1 MTWHLKTLTKW
12 TLENLQLCL
21 LGALLENARLYITTK
36 CITMPIYKPFIWG
49 RPLPFHKGNS
59 KEGGWVKSL
68 VKSWAALWIP
78 KIPCDPAILRPAG
91 ARTERLQLAVLST
104 LHHWRAGLDQRWSN
118 AQVLPSFILYNLT
131 AILYTC
137 RQYFAV
143 GNHDYTS
150 WYAWY
155 DISWWC
161 CCMTLHDVTSCYVCV
176 CLSVCLSACLSA
188 ACHASSS
195 HGPWACYSYYI
206 RLYSCY

>member
-1 MTWHLKTLTKW
+1 MHH
-12 TLENLQLCL
+12 
-21 LGALLENARLYITTK
+21 NAYIY
-36 CITMPIYKPFIWG
+36 IPFIWG

-68 VKSWAALWIP
+68 VKSWATLWIP

-118 AQVLPSFILYNLT
+118 AQVLPEAINP

-143 GNHDYTS
+143 GITIIHLDMRDMIYNL
-150 WYAWY
+150 
-155 DISWWC
+155 
-161 CCMTLHDVTSCYVCV
+161 MMLLHDATRCYLMLCVCVSVCLPV
-176 CLSVCLSACLSA
+176 CLSVCGLPCQFQSWPL
-188 ACHASSS
+188 
-195 HGPWACYSYYI
+195 GM
-206 RLYSCY
+206 L

>member
-1 MTWHLKTLTKW
+1 MNTWKSTTLPFGCPVRK
-12 TLENLQLCL
+12 CPVI
-21 LGALLENARLYITTK
+21 ITTK

-143 GNHDYTS
+143 GITIIHLDMRDMIYLDDAVAWRYTMLPH
-150 WYAWY
+150 AM
-155 DISWWC
+155 C
-161 CCMTLHDVTSCYVCV
+161 ACV